1 VKKIT
6 IEKDLNQETNLTCA
20 RPTRWSSY
28 LPTLNSMIILF
39 SATLDVLEEIKK
51 KKRSKILQI
60 AEAHGLQQ
68 AMRRFEFIF
77 LLHLMRKLLLI
88 TNMIYHKPC
97 KKSSRYSKCYAFGE
111 KH

>member
-1 VKKIT
+1 VKKNI

-51 KKRSKILQI
+51 KKIKN
-60 AEAHGLQQ
+60 
-68 AMRRFEFIF
+68 
-77 LLHLMRKLLLI
+77 I
-88 TNMIYHKPC
+88 TN
-97 KKSSRYSKCYAFGE
+97 SRGTWTSTSYA
-111 KH
+111 KV

>member
-51 KKRSKILQI
+51 KEKI
-60 AEAHGLQQ
+60 
-68 AMRRFEFIF
+68 
-77 LLHLMRKLLLI
+77 KNI
-88 TNMIYHKPC
+88 TN
-97 KKSSRYSKCYAFGE
+97 SRGTWTSTSYA
-111 KH
+111 KV